1 MKFAEGHAGRFV
13 DLLRHAG
20 LIPKKRIMDKRH
32 IYVREH
38 YDLNGNWR
46 EKRQRPDPAKHRND
60 PFPIVT
66 PELDSL
72 ALQAFYLLKIPSICS
87 SGDPQYAWVDQLVE
101 AQVLDRYPEL
111 LWLLVERSHTSATG
125 HAMAFNPHHRRAT
138 CALFACE
145 SLHPVLLDSLDK
157 KIVKEGTAHCVSR
170 VCEKCRIKIAARP
183 EASPSLW
190 NRMLSR
196 HEPTEELIETIER
209 GWSVFDIDYPD
220 YS

>member
-1 MKFAEGHAGRFV
+1 MKIAEGYGGRFV

-20 LIPKKRIMDKRH
+20 LIPRKRVMDKRPK
-32 IYVREH
+32 YVREH

-46 EKRQRPDPAKHRND
+46 EKRQRPDPPKYRRD

-66 PELDSL
+66 PELDAL
-72 ALQAFYLLKIPSICS
+72 ALQAFYFLKEGTSSIRP

-101 AQVLDRYPEL
+101 AQVLDRYPP
-111 LWLLVERSHTSATG
+111 LVGVLIERSHTTATG
-125 HAMAFNPHHRRAT
+125 HAQAYSPHHRRAT
-138 CALFACE
+138 PALFACE
-145 SLHPVLLDSLDK
+145 SLGWGVLDSLDER
-157 KIVKEGTAHCVSR
+157 IVETGTAYGLSR

-196 HEPTEELIETIER
+196 HEPTEELIATIEEA
-209 GWSVFDIDYPD
+209 WSVL
-220 YS
+220 SV

>member
-20 LIPKKRIMDKRH
+20 LIPKKRVMDKRPK
-32 IYVREH
+32 YVRKY

-46 EKRQRPDPAKHRND
+46 EKRQRPDPPKHRNY

-66 PELDSL
+66 PELDVL
-72 ALQAFYLLKIPSICS
+72 ALQAFYLFKASGSIDFL
-87 SGDPQYAWVDQLVE
+87 GEPHYAWVDQLVE
-101 AQVLDRYPEL
+101 AQVLDKYWPLVRV
-111 LWLLVERSHTSATG
+111 LVERSHTSGTG
-125 HAMAFNPHHRRAT
+125 HAMAFSPHHRRAT
-138 CALFACE
+138 PALFACE
-145 SLHPVLLDSLDK
+145 SLGWGVLDSLDER
-157 KIVKEGTAHCVSR
+157 IVETGTAHCVSR

-196 HEPTEELIETIER
+196 HEPTEELIETIEKA
-209 GWSVFDIDYPD
+209 WSVL
-220 YS
+220 SV